1 MARNYAAYL
10 SAYDLVE
17 RLPGDKKM
25 SRWDDQDDGGSAF
38 LRENWHENT
47 LGSIHSLG
55 QFFQT
60 LLIWPSKSQDFDI
73 TCTYRSNWRMI
84 RYFYFLIKQIDL
96 PQKMI
101 LNHFWKKTGQANFGS
116 LVTLNSDCCRPTSK
130 TLLLTSKQAKQRK
143 SFLVDCLLYG
153 LALYV
158 HMWSYVMICQVI
170 PKKR

>member
-17 RLPGDKKM
+17 RLPGDKRM

-60 LLIWPSKSQDFDI
+60 LLIWPSKSQDFDM
-73 TCTYRSNWRMI
+73 TCTYRSDWRMI
-84 RYFYFLIKQIDL
+84 RYFYFSIKQIDL
-96 PQKMI
+96 P
-101 LNHFWKKTGQANFGS
+101 FWITFGKNLDKQTLEVWWHS
-116 LVTLNSDCCRPTSK
+116 TLNVAGQLQKPCFWHPNKRNK
-130 TLLLTSKQAKQRK
+130 ERV
-143 SFLVDCLLYG
+143 FLWIVFCMVWPYMYICD
-153 LALYV
+153 
-158 HMWSYVMICQVI
+158 HMWWYVKLYQKIGI
-170 PKKR
+170 AL